1 MIYRLCFKSVCKND
15 GVIFD
20 LRMGEKEHDI
30 VDLSKELHKGW
41 IIITRLTETK
51 LNQEL
56 SKPISG
62 LCSISIT
69 P

>member
-51 LNQEL
+51 LH
-56 SKPISG
+56 
-62 LCSISIT
+62 
-69 P
+69 